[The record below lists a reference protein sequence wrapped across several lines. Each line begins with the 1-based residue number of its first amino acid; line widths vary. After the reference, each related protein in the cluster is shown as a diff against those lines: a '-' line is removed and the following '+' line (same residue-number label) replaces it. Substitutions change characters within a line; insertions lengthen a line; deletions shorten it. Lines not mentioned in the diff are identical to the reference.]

1 MEIYFLEYKVRH
13 GDTLSSI
20 AARLNITVEEL
31 KLFHNSH
38 CQRINR
44 IWFENLNEVKMVFVP
59 LQVQTEKQK
68 DQKKKNTL
76 PSSQLS
82 NSFFAKTYNVTETFE
97 NPFESVLTIDYTV
110 DIHLRKDKST
120 NHHIISY
127 NQNHFRTHGETP
139 EDKISGLSI
148 SCMKSIMPIDF
159 TLNDSGKIIGFTDH
173 GKITKDFAEQRKDLD
188 FFAGEISERYMD
200 KFEKNI
206 ADEKFF
212 LHQLQST
219 LLFQVLF
226 PKLEWFHKKT
236 EWTESFY
243 FLQNSFS
250 VPCHMEIEQENEDQD
265 HITTTLTGSYTEFYS
280 LQELRTGTKYNEPVD
295 DPVSGNI
302 IIEYTTHK
310 KNRNLVQASATISL
324 WREEEVIQ
332 KHTLTI
338 TQG

>member
-1 MEIYFLEYKVRH
+1 M
-13 GDTLSSI
+13 
-20 AARLNITVEEL
+20 
-31 KLFHNSH
+31 
-38 CQRINR
+38 NR
-44 IWFENLNEVKMVFVP
+44 IWFENLNEVKTVLVP

-68 DQKKKNTL
+68 DHKKKNIL
-76 PSSQLS
+76 PSSQIP
-82 NSFFAKTYNVTETFE
+82 NSFFSQTYNVSETFE
-97 NPFESVLTIDYTV
+97 NPFESNLTIDYTV
-110 DIHLRKDKST
+110 EIDVRKNKST

-127 NQNHFRTHGETP
+127 SQNHFKTHGKTP
-139 EDKISGLSI
+139 EDKISELSI
-148 SCMKSIMPIDF
+148 TCMKSIMPIDF
-159 TLNDSGKIIGFTDH
+159 TLNESGKIIRFTDH
-173 GKITKDFAEQRKDLD
+173 RKITQTFADKRKGLD
-188 FFAGEISERYMD
+188 FFAGEVSERYMD

-212 LHQLQST
+212 LGQLQST

-250 VPCHMEIEQENEDQD
+250 VPCTMEIEQENEDQD
-265 HITTTLTGSYTEFYS
+265 YITTTLTGNSTEFYS
-280 LQELRTGTKYNEPVD
+280 LQELRTATKYNEAVD
-295 DPVSGNI
+295 DPVTGNI

-310 KNRNLVQASATISL
+310 KSRNLVQASATISL
-324 WREEEVIQ
+324 WREEELIR